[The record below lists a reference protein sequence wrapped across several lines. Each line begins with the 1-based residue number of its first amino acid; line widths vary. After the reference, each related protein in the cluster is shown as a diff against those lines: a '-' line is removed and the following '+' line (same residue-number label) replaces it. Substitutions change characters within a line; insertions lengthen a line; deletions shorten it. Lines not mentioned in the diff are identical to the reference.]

1 MNFFVNNEPCLLLY
15 IEIICKEVRDRLI
28 INGINDIRVWDI
40 CGSEIIIDIYEENI
54 DVKPNDLTLVC
65 LFKG

>member
-40 CGSEIIIDIYEENI
+40 CGSEIIIDIYEENFGI
-54 DVKPNDLTLVC
+54 QHNGLTLVG
-65 LFKG
+65 LFNE